1 MTEFASCRRERI
13 LWCNPSVRSE
23 LTEPATE
30 LRDLLEAVQAV
41 DLGHAHLARELATAI
56 ATLDHTIVWRAAE
69 EEAPLVVALV
79 GPGGTG
85 KSTLFNALVGRD
97 LAPVGP
103 LRPTTRRPM
112 AWGDPRGRLDDLSVE
127 MVPDPPPGVVV
138 VDTPAWEHDQAAVH
152 TILSGSDLALVVTS
166 PLRYA
171 DRHTREVMS
180 DARGMG
186 IPVAFVMSRLGSI
199 GEDADHVRADAE
211 QKYTD
216 PPVVAVAGSASSVRA
231 LMDGLVFSRSELV
244 AARLAAAVE
253 SVTLAT
259 DLAAGTV
266 ARRRGAA
273 ADLAAVVD
281 DTYATAEGNEVP
293 FPVPPDL
300 GDASWDEARARLV
313 RMVREERQRAVN
325 RVAEGWQALDANVP
339 APDVHP
345 EVNEVA
351 IEAELE
357 GWRDATESAA
367 RRAVRPRLLRRWGGR
382 AVADETWRLA
392 ASPDREPR
400 RSSRF
405 YLGRRL
411 GGVRA
416 DAATSLS
423 RLVEYVLRDD
433 AIRCRAMVAFPNI
446 PSGAELVQAAT
457 ELQAATPESEP
468 RLALMFQTEAV
479 PPSPVT
485 VSVSAASA
493 EIVSGESG
501 VRTS

>member
-1 MTEFASCRRERI
+1 MGRNV
-13 LWCNPSVRSE
+13 WCNPGVRSD

-30 LRDLLEAVQAV
+30 LRDLLHAVQTV
-41 DLGHAHLARELATAI
+41 DLGHAHLTRELATAI
-56 ATLDHTIVWRAAE
+56 ATLDHTVVWRAAV

-85 KSTLFNALVGRD
+85 KSTLFNALVGRE

-103 LRPTTRRPM
+103 LRPTTRRPV
-112 AWGDPRGRLDDLSVE
+112 AWGDPGGRFDDLSVE
-127 MVPDPPPGVVV
+127 TVPDPPPGIVV
-138 VDTPAWEHDQAAVH
+138 VDTPAWEHDPAVVR

-180 DARGMG
+180 EARGMG

-199 GEDADHVRADAE
+199 GEDADDVRADAE

-216 PPVVAVAGSASSVRA
+216 PPVVAVAGSVSSVRA
-231 LMDGLVFSRSELV
+231 LLDGLVFSRSELV

-266 ARRRGAA
+266 ARRRGARS
-273 ADLAAVVD
+273 DLAAVVD
-281 DTYATAEGNEVP
+281 EAYAIAAGSEVP
-293 FPVPPDL
+293 FTLPAVQGEP
-300 GDASWDEARARLV
+300 SWDEARGELV
-313 RMVREERQRAVN
+313 RMIREERQRAVN
-325 RVAEGWQALDANVP
+325 RVAEGWQALDVNIP

-345 EVNEVA
+345 EVNEGA
-351 IEAELE
+351 IEAELD
-357 GWRDATESAA
+357 GWRGASESTA
-367 RRAVRPRLLRRWGGR
+367 RRAVRPRIMGRWGGR
-382 AVADETWRLA
+382 AVADEAWRLA

-400 RSSRF
+400 RSARF

-411 GGVRA
+411 PELRD

-423 RLVEYVLRDD
+423 RLVGYILRDD
-433 AIRCRAMVAFPNI
+433 AIRCRAMVVFPDI

-457 ELQAATPESEP
+457 RLQAATPDSEP
-468 RLALMFQTEAV
+468 RLALVFQTEAAPPPTVTISVTAAAAEAV
-479 PPSPVT
+479 P
-485 VSVSAASA
+485 
-493 EIVSGESG
+493 GESV

>member
-1 MTEFASCRRERI
+1 M
-13 LWCNPSVRSE
+13 RSD
-23 LTEPATE
+23 LSEPAAE
-30 LRDLLEAVQAV
+30 LRDLLHAVQAV
-41 DLGHAHLARELATAI
+41 ELGHAHLTRELATAI
-56 ATLDHTIVWRAAE
+56 ATLDHTVVWRAAV

-85 KSTLFNALVGRD
+85 KSTLFNALADRD

-103 LRPTTRRPM
+103 LRPTTRRPVS
-112 AWGDPRGRLDDLSVE
+112 WGDPGGRLDGLSVE
-127 MVPDPPPGVVV
+127 MVPDPPPGIVV
-138 VDTPAWEHDQAAVH
+138 VDTPAWEHDRAVVRQ
-152 TILSGSDLALVVTS
+152 ILSGSDLALVVTS

-171 DRHTREVMS
+171 DRHTREVMGE
-180 DARGMG
+180 ARGMG
-186 IPVAFVMSRLGSI
+186 IPVAFVMSRLDSI
-199 GEDADHVRADAE
+199 GEDADAVRADAE

-273 ADLAAVVD
+273 TDLAAVVD
-281 DTYATAEGNEVP
+281 AVYATAEESEVP
-293 FPVPPDL
+293 LSLPAALNEP
-300 GDASWDEARARLV
+300 WDEARPELV
-313 RMVREERQRAVN
+313 RMIREERQRAVN
-325 RVAEGWQALDANVP
+325 QVAEGWQALDANVP

-345 EVNEVA
+345 EVNEGV
-351 IEAELE
+351 IEAELDA
-357 GWRDATESAA
+357 WRDATESAA
-367 RRAVRPRLLRRWGGR
+367 RRAVRPRIMGRWGGR
-382 AVADETWRLA
+382 AVADEAWRLA

-400 RSSRF
+400 RSARF

-411 GGVRA
+411 PDLRE

-423 RLVEYVLRDD
+423 QLVGYILRDD
-433 AIRCRAMVAFPNI
+433 AIRCRAVVAFPDI

-457 ELQAATPESEP
+457 RLQTATPESEP
-468 RLALMFQTEAV
+468 RLALVFQTEAV
-479 PPSPVT
+479 PPPAVT
-485 VSVSAASA
+485 ISLTADAA
-493 EIVSGESG
+493 ETVPGENV